1 MQGPLVATALRLRGA
16 GGRAPWGQGGGGQ
29 RQRLEA
35 WGSDSD
41 LHSRGSR
48 PSWMSPWEGRA
59 REPGSPR
66 QACSHYRPVQTGRG
80 AGMVLVGLPTGGLG
94 TPVAPP
100 ALPTAKSLPLGRLSA
115 VLPFP
120 RQLGR
125 QLHPQLCTASQT
137 QTLRLDQAAL
147 WEGHGGP
154 SWLVARRHCPPP
166 STCWQPGRAPRGSG
180 DLTAPRGMGQG
191 RGQSFWGPAA
201 GGRGTGR
208 LPQGA
213 LWLGLALPRG
223 PHLHHV
229 GAGLRAPLPQGE
241 PLTAGATCGPR
252 RSPP

>member
-1 MQGPLVATALRLRGA
+1 
-16 GGRAPWGQGGGGQ
+16 
-29 RQRLEA
+29 
-35 WGSDSD
+35 
-41 LHSRGSR
+41 
-48 PSWMSPWEGRA
+48 MSPWEGRA

-125 QLHPQLCTASQT
+125 QLHPQPCTASQT